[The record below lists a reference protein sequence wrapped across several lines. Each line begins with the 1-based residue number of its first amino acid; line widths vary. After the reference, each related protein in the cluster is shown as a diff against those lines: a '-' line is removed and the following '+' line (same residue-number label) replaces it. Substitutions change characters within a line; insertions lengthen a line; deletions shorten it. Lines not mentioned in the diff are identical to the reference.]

1 MSGTTTDQHHDPATA
16 PTPPATAP
24 VPVVRRQ
31 ATTDVAL
38 VATFAAFIAVCS
50 IVPGV
55 PGPAGVP
62 FTLQTFAV
70 VLAGLVLGARRGL
83 AAVALYLVVGL
94 AGVPV
99 FADHSAGLAVLTG
112 PTGGYLVGFLAAA
125 TVAGALAGPA
135 LHVATRTLGDG
146 TGRAGRGALARL
158 AARPWWRGGVRYV
171 ALLVAGL
178 VASPVVLDVFGIAG
192 LVWRAG
198 LSFHAAFA
206 ANLPFVP
213 GDVIKTALAAL
224 VALTVFRAFP
234 DLARTRR

>member
-16 PTPPATAP
+16 STATPATAP

-83 AAVALYLVVGL
+83 AAVALYLLVGL

-99 FADHSAGLAVLTG
+99 FADHAAGLAVLTG

-135 LHVATRTLGDG
+135 LRLAGRALGDATAATRPRGGL
-146 TGRAGRGALARL
+146 AGRSWSRGAA
-158 AARPWWRGGVRYV
+158 RYV

-178 VASPVVLDVFGIAG
+178 IASPVVLDVFGIAG

-198 LSFHAAFA
+198 LTFHAAFA

>member
-1 MSGTTTDQHHDPATA
+1 MSGTTTEHGKDQTTTPAA
-16 PTPPATAP
+16 VPVPAP
-24 VPVVRRQ
+24 VLRHHAAV
-31 ATTDVAL
+31 DVAL

-55 PGPAGVP
+55 PGPSGVP

-70 VLAGLVLGARRGL
+70 VLAGLVLGARRGT

-99 FADHSAGLAVLTG
+99 FADHTAGLAVLTG

-125 TVAGALAGPA
+125 AVAGTLVRPA
-135 LHVATRTLGDG
+135 LRLTEPVRTPARRAVARY
-146 TGRAGRGALARL
+146 
-158 AARPWWRGGVRYV
+158 AAI
-171 ALLVAGL
+171 LVAGL
-178 VASPVVLDVFGIAG
+178 VASPVVLDVFGVLG
-192 LVWRAG
+192 LMWRAG

-224 VALTVFRAFP
+224 VTVAVFRAFP